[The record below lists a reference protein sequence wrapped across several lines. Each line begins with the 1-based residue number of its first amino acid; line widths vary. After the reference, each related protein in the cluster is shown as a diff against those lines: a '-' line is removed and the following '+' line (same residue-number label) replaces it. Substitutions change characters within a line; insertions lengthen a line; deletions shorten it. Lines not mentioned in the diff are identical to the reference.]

1 MSETE
6 EILMDDRL
14 ADGGAAMTAYAMMQF
29 TTMGDAERT
38 RIAEV
43 LLHGI
48 IKLALLE
55 KE

>member
-1 MSETE
+1 
-6 EILMDDRL
+6 MDDRL
-14 ADGGAAMTAYAMMQF
+14 ADGGAIMTAYAMMQF
-29 TTMGDAERT
+29 TTMSDAERT